1 MSVFSVFETFTV
13 YWIFLHEERGFEG
26 REGDIRDHRKKTNQN
41 MYKKVKNKFHLN
53 FALAEPYNVSR
64 VTKAVKP
71 YIYWTLD

>member
-53 FALAEPYNVSR
+53 FALAEPYIRYTSG
-64 VTKAVKP
+64 
-71 YIYWTLD
+71 